1 MSRKVLISKILFLPL
16 FIVLFILL
24 FKGCELPTEIEE
36 SFPPTVPAP
45 VGPANGSS
53 FQNLTPTLTIR
64 NSIDYRGTQ
73 VTYTF
78 EVYAN
83 ERLSTL
89 VVESRDIPAGPE
101 QTRWIVSPALE
112 AGVTYYWRARGY
124 NGTTYSEYSPVSSFT
139 AYSPCISWGSEA
151 SPWGKAIIDSYIGC
165 TDWDNLFTNPTEA
178 LGPPNAWRVD
188 QSIRLLGGIVSLG
201 LKGYI
206 VVDMGVCIFNG
217 EGPDL
222 RVYQFVAHEP
232 LQVFVSPTADG
243 PWADLGVVWCW
254 DPYCEFDLEGCI
266 YEAVR
271 YVKIVDQDPVGECV
285 GPSRLTPGAD
295 IDAVKALNYY

>member
-1 MSRKVLISKILFLPL
+1 MSRKVLFLKILFLPL
-16 FIVLFILL
+16 FIVLFILI

-36 SFPPTVPAP
+36 SFPPTIPAP
-45 VGPANGSS
+45 IGPANGSS
-53 FQNLTPTLTIR
+53 FQNLNPFLTIQ
-64 NSIDYRGTQ
+64 NSTEYRGAQ

-78 EVYAN
+78 EVYTDRA
-83 ERLSTL
+83 LSNL
-89 VVESRDIPAGPE
+89 AVEGKDIIAGPE
-101 QTRWIVSPALE
+101 QTRWLVTPALE
-112 AGVTYYWRARGY
+112 SGVTYYWRARGY

-139 AYSPCISWGSEA
+139 AYSPCNSRGSGVG
-151 SPWGKAIIDSYIGC
+151 PWGKAIVDSYIGC
-165 TDWDNLFTNPTEA
+165 TEFDTLFTDPTQA
-178 LGPPNAWRVD
+178 LGPPDAWRVGT
-188 QSIRLLGGIVSLG
+188 SVRFLGGIVSLG

-217 EGPDL
+217 DGPDL
-222 RVYQFVAHEP
+222 RVYQFISHEP
-232 LQVFVSPTADG
+232 LQVFVSPTPDG

-271 YVKIVDQDPVGECV
+271 YVKILDQDPVGECI
-285 GPSRLTPGAD
+285 GPSHYTPGAD